1 LKTRLAFHGTCAIGI
16 PVGIPVTSH
25 RPTFSGWFPKSERG
39 LVKAMSN
46 PNYVETNPLILSG
59 EYVRVYVADLLP
71 GDVTAF
77 GKTVKNIVRYAY
89 KVGVSYVDGSRETW
103 SNEYE
108 TILVKD

>member
-1 LKTRLAFHGTCAIGI
+1 
-16 PVGIPVTSH
+16 
-25 RPTFSGWFPKSERG
+25 
-39 LVKAMSN
+39 MSN